1 MKHTTFKLMTAAM
14 IIAAMAALSGCAEK
28 KPEIDFNLIGGEI
41 QTEDS
46 DYNVDIRKDNE
57 DTPVNSDTESGN
69 VTAEPEII
77 TDSDIPKEEISAPRS
92 DESKVAET
100 PAVSEDKPDTTKPTT
115 TKPADTTRPAVTI
128 TTDKPK
134 ETTPAQTVRT
144 DLPKVTAEP
153 QYTTKATTTTKPAQT
168 EPKEIETEKD
178 GFPAN
183 PQNGDKFTDST
194 GQTYRYDGTLF
205 FRWIPYNNDG
215 KTIVQEFPDNYG
227 EIGSGKQ
234 ILH

>member
-1 MKHTTFKLMTAAM
+1 MKHTTLKLMTAAM

-100 PAVSEDKPDTTKPTT
+100 PAVSEDKPDTTKPETT
-115 TKPADTTRPAVTI
+115 TAAKPAVTI
-128 TTDKPK
+128 TIDKPK

-168 EPKEIETEKD
+168 EPKEIETDKD

-205 FRWIPYNNDG
+205 FRWIPYNKDG
-215 KTIVQEFPDNYG
+215 KTIVQEFPDFEVEDG
-227 EIGSGKQ
+227 DEI
-234 ILH
+234 ILS

>member
-1 MKHTTFKLMTAAM
+1 MKHITLKLMATATM
-14 IIAAMAALSGCAEK
+14 IAAIAALSGCAEK

-46 DYNVDIRKDNE
+46 DYEVDIRSDTE
-57 DTPVNSDTESGN
+57 ETPVNSDTESRN
-69 VTAEPEII
+69 VTAESEIFY
-77 TDSDIPKEEISAPRS
+77 DSDIPKEEIAVSEA
-92 DESKVAET
+92 DESDIPEAPT
-100 PAVSEDKPDTTKPTT
+100 VSEDKPDTTKPETT
-115 TKPADTTRPAVTI
+115 TTAKPAVTI

-153 QYTTKATTTTKPAQT
+153 QYTTKATTTTKPAQI
-168 EPKEIETEKD
+168 EPVEIETDKN

-183 PQNGDKFTDST
+183 PVVDQLFTDST
-194 GQTYRYDGTLF
+194 GQQYIYDSIFG
-205 FRWIPYNNDG
+205 WIKHSGNG
-215 KTIVQEFPDNYG
+215 ETIVQEFPEFEISG
-227 EIGSGKQ
+227 EK

>member
-100 PAVSEDKPDTTKPTT
+100 PAVSEDKPDTTKPTENPTT
-115 TKPADTTRPAVTI
+115 TKPADTTKPAVTI

-153 QYTTKATTTTKPAQT
+153 QYTTKATTTAKPAQT
-168 EPKEIETEKD
+168 EPVEIKTDKN

-183 PQNGDKFTDST
+183 PVVDQLFTDST
-194 GQTYRYDGTLF
+194 GQQYIYDSIFG
-205 FRWIPYNNDG
+205 WIRHSGNG
-215 KTIVQEFPDNYG
+215 ETIVQEIPNYDH
-227 EIGSGKQ
+227 SGNI
-234 ILH
+234 ILN